1 MVKWLIG
8 KVSSEEFKNEV
19 SVFAELGVRVDI
31 FENQTLVQPS
41 DKLVE
46 EKVGHVSSDVITG

>member
-1 MVKWLIG
+1 
-8 KVSSEEFKNEV
+8 V

-31 FENQTLVQPS
+31 FENKTLVQPS

-46 EKVGHVSSDVITG
+46 EKVGHVGGDVITG